1 MKKDLISKKKER
13 KIFESEAGREAKI
26 EEYIKKQG
34 QVKAADQKVC

>member
-1 MKKDLISKKKER
+1 MKTLRNEERFDFQKERKKER

-34 QVKAADQKVC
+34 

>member
-26 EEYIKKQG
+26 EEYIKKEG
-34 QVKAADQKVC
+34 